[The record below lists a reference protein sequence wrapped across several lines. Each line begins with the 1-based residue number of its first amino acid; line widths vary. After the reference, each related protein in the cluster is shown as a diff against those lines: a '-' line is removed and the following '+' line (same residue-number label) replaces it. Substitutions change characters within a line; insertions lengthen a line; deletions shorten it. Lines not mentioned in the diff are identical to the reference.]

1 MRILPDPYIL
11 AFLLADAVA
20 LLLCYNRL
28 QAAFQG
34 GLACIRS
41 AHSTHEMLGNNYVC
55 ASIRIILLLLLPF
68 YALTLSM
75 TGLSRAGFFWT
86 VAALLGLLLYR
97 KLVLLLL
104 GWLTARKGAFRS
116 LERTGWAIAV
126 PGMLFSLLAALAV
139 WFVPSLPYVL
149 TWGWIALVTLVGVV
163 FYVLRGNSI
172 ILSTGFSVFFWV
184 LYLCTL
190 EFLPICVVVNILING
205 N

>member
-1 MRILPDPYIL
+1 MRILPDPYVL

-28 QAAFQG
+28 LAAMEG
-34 GLACIRS
+34 GFSCFRG
-41 AHSTHEMLGNNYVC
+41 AHSTFEMLGNNYVC
-55 ASIRIILLLLLPF
+55 ASVRIVLLLLLPF
-68 YALTLSM
+68 YALTLSL
-75 TGLSRAGFFWT
+75 TGLSKVGFFRT
-86 VAALLGLLLYR
+86 VAVLAGLLLLR
-97 KLVLLLL
+97 KLVFLLL
-104 GWLTARKGAFRS
+104 GWIASRQGAFRS
-116 LERTGWAIAV
+116 LERAGNTIAV
-126 PGMLFSLLAALAV
+126 LGILFSVPAAVAV
-139 WFVPSLPYVL
+139 WFAPSLPL
-149 TWGWIALVTLVGVV
+149 TLAWGWLALVTAAGVV